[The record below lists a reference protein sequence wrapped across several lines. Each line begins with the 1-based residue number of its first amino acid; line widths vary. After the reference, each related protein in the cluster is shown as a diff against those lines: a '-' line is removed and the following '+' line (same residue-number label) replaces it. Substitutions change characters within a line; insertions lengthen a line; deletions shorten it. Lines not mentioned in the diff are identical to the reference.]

1 MLHFSGWFFSSGSGG
16 NSQSNDRSFD
26 ANGPGELQTSLT
38 NPFDAWRA
46 RDLAEQSLRDAQRLY
61 PRESKLP

>member
-1 MLHFSGWFFSSGSGG
+1 MLHFSGWFFSSGGG
-16 NSQSNDRSFD
+16 SNSQSNDRSFD